1 VLIDKTADMGRMG
14 CLLPGSCVRSS
25 GEKDCGCKES
35 VEYIDFGRVRDETIG
50 RDSGGERELRFRLGE
65 EDVLKRMGLSSS
77 SLTDTAGPAK
87 GDER

>member
-1 VLIDKTADMGRMG
+1 VLVDKTADMGRMG
-14 CLLPGSCVRSS
+14 CLLPGWRERSG

-35 VEYIDFGRVRDETIG
+35 VEYIDFGRVRPDETIG
-50 RDSGGERELRFRLGE
+50 RDSGGFRLGE
-65 EDVLKRMGLSSS
+65 EDVLKRLGASSP